1 MKKQMS
7 GLSRISPHLHLK
19 AALNKVS
26 MRPSGVIAKYGSLL
40 IDLAPYFTFEHIF
53 SEMTF

>member
-1 MKKQMS
+1 MS

-19 AALNKVS
+19 AAPNKVS
-26 MRPSGVIAKYGSLL
+26 MRPSGVIAKYGSPL

-53 SEMTF
+53 SEMFF